1 MKEIKKSIGRYRSV
15 GIHIEVN
22 EEEKTV
28 KITQKE
34 LINGYILTN
43 KELFQRARELFDKDY
58 KIIPVVFSL
67 DLSEITTDW
76 IHEQMEDLGIKPKDI
91 ISQLG
96 VDKSSLSLYLN
107 GKNKMNKLVRASFYY
122 YFLVYRS
129 NRDLREQLNAL

>member
-1 MKEIKKSIGRYRSV
+1 MKEITKSIGRYKAA

-22 EEEKTV
+22 EEEKIV

-58 KIIPVVFSL
+58 KIMPIVFSL
-67 DLSEITTDW
+67 DLSEITVDW
-76 IHEQMEDLGIKPKDI
+76 IQDQMNDLGIKPKDI

-96 VDKSSLSLYLN
+96 VDKSSLSLYLS
-107 GKNKMNKLVRASFYY
+107 GKIKMNKLVRSSFYY
-122 YFLVYRS
+122 YFLVYKI
-129 NRDLREQLNAL
+129 NRDLREQLNN

>member
-1 MKEIKKSIGRYRSV
+1 MKEINKSIGRYRSV
-15 GIHIEVN
+15 GIQIEVN

-43 KELFQRARELFDKDY
+43 KELYQRARDLFGKEY
-58 KIIPVVFSL
+58 KILPIVFSL
-67 DLSEITTDW
+67 DLNEITKEW
-76 IHEQMEDLGIKPKDI
+76 ISEQMQDLGIKPKDI

-122 YFLVYRS
+122 YFLVYRL
-129 NRDLREQLNAL
+129 NRDLRQQLNN

>member
-1 MKEIKKSIGRYRSV
+1 MKEITKSIGRYKAV

-22 EEEKTV
+22 EEEKII

-43 KELFQRARELFDKDY
+43 KELHQRARELFDKDY
-58 KIIPVVFSL
+58 KIMPVVFSL

-76 IHEQMEDLGIKPKDI
+76 INEQMVDLGIKPKDI

-96 VDKSSLSLYLN
+96 VDKSSLSLYLS
-107 GKNKMNKLVRASFYY
+107 GKIKMNKLVRSSFYY
-122 YFLVYRS
+122 YFLLYKI
-129 NRDLREQLNAL
+129 NRDLREQINN